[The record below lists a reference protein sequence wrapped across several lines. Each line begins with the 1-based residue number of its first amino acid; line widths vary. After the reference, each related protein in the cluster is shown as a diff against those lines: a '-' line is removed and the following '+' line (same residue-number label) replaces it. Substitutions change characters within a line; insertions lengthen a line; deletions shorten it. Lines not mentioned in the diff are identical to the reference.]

1 MPTAKKIDKQTGH
14 APAQE
19 ATKLLRAD
27 HRLVDSLFKEYESSR
42 SNTRKKALIEQIC
55 QELIIHAQIE
65 EEIFYPKVKDA
76 LKDSELIPEAR
87 VEHETLTH
95 LITQLEEG
103 EPGEEAFDAKVK
115 VLSEYVKHHVHEE
128 QTEIF
133 PKVKDSKLDMNELG
147 AELQHRKEELKGELT
162 GTPPSRK
169 Q

>member
-1 MPTAKKIDKQTGH
+1 MPTAKKIDKQTGN

-87 VEHETLTH
+87 VEH
-95 LITQLEEG
+95 
-103 EPGEEAFDAKVK
+103 
-115 VLSEYVKHHVHEE
+115 
-128 QTEIF
+128 
-133 PKVKDSKLDMNELG
+133 
-147 AELQHRKEELKGELT
+147 
-162 GTPPSRK
+162 
-169 Q
+169 